1 MGSKVKDF
9 QNFQQVLSAQR
20 SDSFLKM
27 ELDSARLKTLIAR
40 ACVSKGLR
48 IDIINATHIARE
60 ARGIIIN
67 TLTPTM
73 ANRLKQIQPTIEKTL
88 FDAGITEPILAIR
101 SGKVTLLTQ
110 STPYPKDEPRIAP
123 SYAADQVMAQAQEAR
138 DEDVKKCLERLAQ
151 ALRH

>member
-27 ELDSARLKTLIAR
+27 ELDSARLKTLIAH

-60 ARGIIIN
+60 ARGITIN